1 MSLLPA
7 DAALARILEDVA
19 PLGEETV
26 SVSDADGRVLARDL
40 AATLTQ
46 PPFNSSAMDG
56 YAIFG
61 SAAASPGDRWQVVGQ
76 SAAGRGFSGAVAR
89 GEAVRI
95 FTGAPVPETCG
106 TVVIQ
111 ENVTRDGDA
120 IVATDATTAGANI
133 RVAGVDFRAGE
144 IALRRGRR
152 LDPHALTLA
161 AAMGQASLPVIRR
174 PVVAILATGDELVP
188 PGTSPGPD
196 QIISSNPIGLA
207 ALVARAGG
215 TARLLGIA
223 PDKIDAIT
231 ARIRDARDADVL
243 ITIGG
248 ASVGDLDL
256 VGPALEQEGIALDFW
271 KVAIR
276 PGKPLMFGKLGQQRV
291 LGLPGNPVSALIT
304 ARVFLLPLIGALL
317 GVPRA
322 AQTREVAT
330 LTAPLEAN
338 GPRLHL
344 MRAKLGRGT
353 DGTLSVSP
361 MPSQDSS
368 LLSALTEADCLIWRE
383 PNAHPL
389 APGAPVEIERL
400 TFR

>member
-61 SAAASPGDRWQVVGQ
+61 SAAASPGDRWEVVGQ

-89 GEAVRI
+89 GQAVRI
-95 FTGAPVPETCG
+95 FTGAPVPENCG

-111 ENVTRDGDA
+111 ENVTRDGDV
-120 IVATDATTAGANI
+120 IVATDATVAGANI

-161 AAMGQASLPVIRR
+161 AAMGQASLPVVRR

-188 PGTSPGPD
+188 PGTAPGPD

-344 MRAKLGRGT
+344 MRAKLGRGV

>member
-61 SAAASPGDRWQVVGQ
+61 SAAASPGDRWEVVGQ

-89 GEAVRI
+89 GQAVRI
-95 FTGAPVPETCG
+95 FTGAPVPENCG

-111 ENVTRDGDA
+111 ENVTRDGDV
-120 IVATDATTAGANI
+120 IVATDATVAGANI

-161 AAMGQASLPVIRR
+161 AAMGQASLPVVRR

-188 PGTSPGPD
+188 PGTAPGPD

-215 TARLLGIA
+215 TARQLGIA

-344 MRAKLGRGT
+344 MRAQLGRGV

>member
-7 DAALARILEDVA
+7 DAALARILEGVA

-40 AATLTQ
+40 AASLTQ

-61 SAAASPGDRWQVVGQ
+61 STAASPGDRWQVVGQ

-89 GEAVRI
+89 GQAVRI

-111 ENVTRDGDA
+111 ENVMREGDV
-120 IVATDATTAGANI
+120 IVATDATPAGANI

-161 AAMGQASLPVIRR
+161 AAMGQASLPVVRR
-174 PVVAILATGDELVP
+174 PVVAILATGDELVQ
-188 PGTSPGPD
+188 PGTAPGPD

-223 PDKIDAIT
+223 PDKIDAIA
-231 ARIRDARDADVL
+231 ARIRDARGADVL

-256 VGPALEQEGIALDFW
+256 VGPALEREGIALDFW

-317 GVPRA
+317 GVPP
-322 AQTREVAT
+322 QTQSREVAT

-344 MRAKLGRGT
+344 MRAKLGRGV

-368 LLSALTEADCLIWRE
+368 LLSALAEADCLIWRE